1 MHHESITNSTF
12 QDTRK
17 LLKLWNYTSAATKGQ
32 LYILSSTPLQITR
45 YRIRSVRMHRYCDAG
60 YYKCT
65 SKCIYIYIYTPEPEH
80 VHAPDTGTEP
90 QTGSRSQSE
99 SQTATETGTGTESET
114 RTETKTK
121 HATRDGNMLEYE

>member
-65 SKCIYIYIYTPEPEH
+65 SKCIYIYTHLNLNMYMHLTRELNLKPGLDLNLNLKLRLKLEQELKVICYLQLS
-80 VHAPDTGTEP
+80 A
-90 QTGSRSQSE
+90 
-99 SQTATETGTGTESET
+99 TAAICSYQ
-114 RTETKTK
+114 R
-121 HATRDGNMLEYE
+121 